1 MWEVVSVGGGGGL
14 RCSGG
19 GEVEVVD
26 ERGACEYEGGGGCE
40 GHM

>member
-1 MWEVVSVGGGGGL
+1 M

-19 GEVEVVD
+19 DEVEVVD

-40 GHM
+40 GHMWV